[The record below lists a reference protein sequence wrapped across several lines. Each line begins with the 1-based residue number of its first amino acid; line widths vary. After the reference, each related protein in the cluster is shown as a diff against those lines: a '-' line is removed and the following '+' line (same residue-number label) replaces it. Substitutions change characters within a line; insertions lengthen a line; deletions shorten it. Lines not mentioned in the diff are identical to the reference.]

1 VDASTP
7 KKGSRTITIETAGQL
22 GLEQLVALT
31 TSCAAPLGDP
41 PSPASLQALDE
52 RTIVL
57 SVPKQCLLDPKVE
70 A

>member
-1 VDASTP
+1 VDASAL
-7 KKGSRTITIETAGQL
+7 KKDAEAITIETAGSL
-22 GLEQLVALT
+22 GLKPLVALAT
-31 TSCAAPLGDP
+31 ACAAPLGDP
-41 PSPASLQALDE
+41 PKPASLQAVDE